1 MIFPLP
7 FALKQRVIMGNSSEI
22 FFGKEEE
29 SKNHYILL
37 INFVSNMQELPI
49 NIPEDSRKE
58 VMAYLE
64 PFMLN
69 EMSDYLKPV
78 EEMWQPSDFLPDSS
92 RDSFYEEVRDLQ
104 ESAKELPYDL
114 VAVLIG
120 DTVTE
125 EALPTYESWLTM
137 VDHVEKNEQGGWMKW
152 VRAWTAEE
160 NRHGDLL
167 NKYLYLSG
175 RVNMREF
182 EISTQY
188 LIKDGFDIGTGADP
202 YRNFIYTSFQELAT
216 NVSHR
221 RVAGISKKN
230 GDKLLAKM
238 CGVIAADEARHAKAY
253 MSFISQAIKV
263 DGSEVMIA
271 FEDMMRKK
279 IVMPAHFLRQSGQE
293 KGGAFGHFSDA
304 AQRIGVYTAVDYVDI
319 LKELIE
325 DWKIDQ
331 ISNLNEHGEKARDY
345 LMRLPD
351 RLLRLADRL
360 KIPEIE
366 YKFKWIY
373 G

>member
-1 MIFPLP
+1 
-7 FALKQRVIMGNSSEI
+7 
-22 FFGKEEE
+22 
-29 SKNHYILL
+29 
-37 INFVSNMQELPI
+37 MQELPL
-49 NIPEDSRKE
+49 NIPEGSRKE

-69 EMSDYLKPV
+69 EMSEYLKPV
-78 EEMWQPSDFLPDSS
+78 EEMWQPADLLPDAS
-92 RDSFYEEVRDLQ
+92 RDSFFDEVRDLQ
-104 ESAKELPYDL
+104 GNAQELPYDL

-137 VDHVEKNEQGGWMKW
+137 VEGVEKNEQGGWMKW

-175 RVNMREF
+175 RIDMRQL
-182 EISTQY
+182 EISMHH

-221 RVAGISKKN
+221 RVAGIAKQS
-230 GDKLLAKM
+230 GDRLLAKM
-238 CGVIAADEARHAKAY
+238 CGVVASDEARHAKAY
-253 MSFISQAIKV
+253 MSFIEHAFAV
-263 DGSEVMIA
+263 DPSEVMLA

-279 IVMPAHFLRQSGQE
+279 IVMPAHFLRESGGEQ
-293 KGGAFGHFSDA
+293 GGAFAHFSDA
-304 AQRIGVYTAVDYVDI
+304 AQRMGVYTSADYVEI
-319 LKELIE
+319 LRSLLAE
-325 DWKIDQ
+325 WKIDQ
-331 ISNLNEHGEKARDY
+331 IGDLNAAGEKARDY
-345 LMRLPD
+345 LMKLPD
-351 RLLRLADRL
+351 RLARLSERI
-360 KIPEIE
+360 KVPQMQ